1 MCLVDLLKC
10 FIDALYG
17 EPHHVVVT
25 AVKTCGADVAYPLL
39 DAVSASLVEGLIV
52 CDVIV
57 DLVVGE

>member
-17 EPHHVVVT
+17 ETHHVVVT
-25 AVKTCGADVAYPLL
+25 AVKTCDADVAYPFLN
-39 DAVSASLVEGLIV
+39 AVSASLVEGLIV
-52 CDVIV
+52 GDVIV